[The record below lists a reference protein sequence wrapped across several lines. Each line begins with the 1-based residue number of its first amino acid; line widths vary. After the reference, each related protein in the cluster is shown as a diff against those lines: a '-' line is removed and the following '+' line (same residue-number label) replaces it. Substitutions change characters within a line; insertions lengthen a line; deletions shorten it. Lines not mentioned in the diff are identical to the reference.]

1 MLKFSISRPKHNLV
15 RMRLPIGL
23 LVAAVCGAAAP
34 AALADTVTSS
44 NWAGYAVHRT
54 GLAFKKVSA
63 AWTQPRATCTPGRQT
78 YSAIWVG
85 LGGYNE
91 SSNALEQI
99 GSEVDCTASG
109 NAASSVWYELVPAA
123 SQNIRMRVR
132 PGDGMYATVTVTGN
146 TVVLTLLDSTT
157 HRSFKKTLHASEV
170 DVSSAEWIVEA
181 PSDCINANTC
191 QTLPLAD
198 FGSATF
204 AFASAQSVAGHLGTI
219 SDATWDS
226 SKIRLTASGRRFVS
240 YNGSSPTLV
249 GVANPSALASRGSSF
264 KVTYATVTAQSS
276 PFLTQRASVARAG
289 HLVHPAR

>member
-1 MLKFSISRPKHNLV
+1 MLRPTHNLV
-15 RMRLPIGL
+15 WMRLPIAL
-23 LVAAVCGAAAP
+23 IAVALGAAAAP

-54 GLAFKKVSA
+54 GVGFKKVSA
-63 AWTQPRATCTPGRQT
+63 AWTQPRATCTSGRQT

-109 NAASSVWYELVPAA
+109 RVASSVWYELVPAA
-123 SQNIRMRVR
+123 SQNIKMRVR
-132 PGDGMYATVTVTGN
+132 PGDALYATVTVNGN
-146 TVVLTLLDSTT
+146 TVLLSIKDTTT
-157 HRSFKKTLHASEV
+157 HKSFKKTLHASEV
-170 DVSSAEWIVEA
+170 DITSAEWIVEA
-181 PSDCINANTC
+181 PSDCISANTC

-204 AFASAQSVAGHLGTI
+204 AFATAQSVAGHVGTI
-219 SDATWDS
+219 SDPAWSS

-240 YNGSSPTLV
+240 YNGSSALV
-249 GVANPSALASRGSSF
+249 GVANPSPVASRGSSF
-264 KVTYATVTAQSS
+264 KVTYSTVTAQSG
-276 PFLTQRASVARAG
+276 PFLTQRASSARAG
-289 HLVHPAR
+289 HLVHPRRY